1 MIKLEGVSRVW
12 PEFAIQDVTLQVNE
26 GQYLVIVGPTGAG
39 KTLLLEL
46 LLGIHHPDTG
56 RIFIGEREVT
66 GLAPEQRGIGMVYQD
81 YLLFPHLDV
90 ARNLA
95 FGLRYQHCDRE
106 HSRRRVHDIGE
117 LLGIQHLLHRYPY
130 TLSGGEK
137 QRVAIG
143 RALVTEPR
151 VLLLDE
157 PLSALDR
164 GTAARLRSEIKSL
177 HATKKL
183 TILHVTHDLAE
194 ARYMDGPIALIKE
207 GRLDALGTADDLLR
221 RPPTVFAA
229 NFFGAVNLYKADV
242 EQTPGGRRVV
252 AGPVVAES
260 PWAES
265 PWAESALAEPGLT
278 GKGVHLMIHPDE
290 VVLIPAEPAE
300 KPNHLRGEVAALT
313 DEGNYVAVQLRI
325 TGLAAPLTAYVSRH
339 FVRSQKLELGSL
351 VTADVDRAIHVLKE

>member
-1 MIKLEGVSRVW
+1 LIKLEGVSRVW
-12 PEFAIQDVTLQVNE
+12 PEFAIRNVTLEVSE

-46 LLGIHHPDTG
+46 LLGVHHPDAG
-56 RIFIGEREVT
+56 RIFVGEREVT
-66 GLAPEQRGIGMVYQD
+66 GLPPEKRGIGMVYQD

-95 FGLRYQHCDRE
+95 FGLRYQRCGRE
-106 HSRRRVHDIGE
+106 HSRRRVNEIAE
-117 LLGIQHLLHRYPY
+117 LLGVQHLLHRYPY

-164 GTAARLRSEIKSL
+164 GTAARLRGELKSL
-177 HATKKL
+177 HAAKKL
-183 TILHVTHDLAE
+183 TILHVTHDLSE
-194 ARYMDGPIALIKE
+194 ARSMAGPIALIKE

-229 NFFGAVNLYKADV
+229 TFFGAVNLYKADV
-242 EQTPGGRRVV
+242 AETPEGRRVM
-252 AGPVVAES
+252 AGAVVAES
-260 PWAES
+260 VLEGN
-265 PWAESALAEPGLT
+265 GL
-278 GKGVHLMIHPDE
+278 HLMIHPDE
-290 VVLIPAEPAE
+290 VALIASEAEE
-300 KPNHLRGEVAALT
+300 RLNHLRGEVTSLT
-313 DEGNYVAVQLRI
+313 DEGNYVAVQLRV
-325 TGLAAPLTAYVSRH
+325 AALPSALTAYVSRH
-339 FVRSQKLELGSL
+339 FVRTNKLELGSL
-351 VTADVDRAIHVLKE
+351 VTADVNRAIHVLKE

>member
-1 MIKLEGVSRVW
+1 LIKLEGVSRVW
-12 PEFAIQDVTLQVNE
+12 PEFAIRDVSLQVSE

-46 LLGIHHPDTG
+46 LLGVHHPDAG
-56 RIFIGEREVT
+56 RIFVGEREVT
-66 GLAPEQRGIGMVYQD
+66 GLPPEKRGIGMVYQD

-95 FGLRYQHCDRE
+95 FGLRYQHRDRE
-106 HSRRRVHDIGE
+106 NVQRRVNETAG

-164 GTAARLRSEIKSL
+164 GTAARLRGELKSL
-177 HATKKL
+177 HAAKKL
-183 TILHVTHDLAE
+183 TILHVTHDLSE
-194 ARYMDGPIALIKE
+194 ARQMEGPVALIKE

-229 NFFGAVNLYKADV
+229 TFFGAVNLYKAEV
-242 EQTPGGRRVV
+242 AETARGRRVV
-252 AGPVVAES
+252 AGPVATES
-260 PWAES
+260 V
-265 PWAESALAEPGLT
+265 LAGD
-278 GKGVHLMIHPDE
+278 GIHLMIHPDE

-300 KPNHLRGEVAALT
+300 SPNHLPGEVTALT
-313 DEGNYVAVQLRI
+313 DEGNYVAVQLRV

-339 FVRSQKLELGSL
+339 FVRTERLELGSM
-351 VTADVDRAIHVLKE
+351 VTADVSRAIHVLKE

>member
-1 MIKLEGVSRVW
+1 LIKLESVSRVW

-95 FGLRYQHCDRE
+95 FGLRYQRGDRE
-106 HSRRRVHDIGE
+106 HVRRRVHEIGE

-242 EQTPGGRRVV
+242 AQTPNGRRVV
-252 AGPVVAES
+252 AGPVIAES

-265 PWAESALAEPGLT
+265 VLPESGLT
-278 GKGVHLMIHPDE
+278 HKGVHLMIHPDE
-290 VVLIPAEPAE
+290 VVLIPAVPEE

-313 DEGNYVAVQLRI
+313 DEGNYVAVQLRVA
-325 TGLAAPLTAYVSRH
+325 GLPALLTAYVSRH
-339 FVRSQKLELGSL
+339 FIRSQKLELGSL